1 MINSEI
7 DNRLGS
13 GEDLQQY
20 ENNSSAEDN
29 SNRSRLPTTTSPAH
43 RSSTAM
49 DSTSC
54 HQSISCCSCCRTSSC
69 SCGCSRHNF
78 LRRQRWHC
86 SSSSSLANRC
96 SLLIA
101 LVATSLVLSCSMA
114 LPHSSHHSSTTTFGS
129 SGSSSSSSNSRSST
143 GSSSSSTKSLG
154 VYMIRSPESTTAP
167 AGDEVLF
174 ECELN
179 LIPERLE
186 WRFRPQ
192 DRPGNREDYSYL
204 NKHEHNVSTS
214 EGTYKLHVYVNSK
227 TIGEYQCVAWF
238 GASAIASIP
247 ARLTLASISLDSNSI
262 NSGTSTSSISD
273 YGRRPDQVPT
283 MMRRV
288 FSQPQQRLRI
298 SPGNSIII
306 KCGEVAS
313 NPPAIWSYYKD
324 EKAIPAD
331 AHQLPSGGLILSQLN
346 PSDSGT
352 YRCSAV
358 NTITGT
364 ELKLPQKTTI
374 MIEYTPRAPPM
385 AIYKPQN
392 VSATPGSVALL
403 ECPGIA
409 NPIPHPSWF
418 RRDGLAI
425 SDHSQILPFGLQID
439 DVSPADQGEYMCR
452 MDNGVEPALVHVIK
466 LTVLEPPKIVE
477 PPKPTLTN
485 ESDSLELECI
495 AKGSPAP
502 DIYWMINGD
511 YTKWDP
517 LIKANGS
524 KLLIKSVE
532 KKHAGIVQ
540 CFARNEVG
548 ETSEGNLLQVN
559 PKQIPGGVES
569 SPLGSVPSGKQ
580 SGGEHG
586 GKRGGKGGKKHKHL
600 VMIPP
605 SRPNITRLSDESV
618 MVRWLVPSSDGLPI
632 QFFKVQYRMLGDP
645 SKNIARTQWMTE
657 NEDIPPYTRSYEV
670 NGLKSDHFYRFR
682 IVAVYSNNDNKEG
695 AASGKFHLQKESQL
709 GHPKNHLLAP
719 TLTRIEP
726 VSQHAI
732 VLHWQFPQ
740 HLPHPIDGFYAYYR
754 PATTAGEYSKATVD
768 SATSRHFKIDHLEPG
783 TAYEFKL
790 QSFTAAAA
798 SDFSAILTG
807 KTLKPPTPATLAP
820 TVLSPSE
827 VGDGTSEVPNY
838 VYMGVGGFVL
848 VLGGIIL
855 CCCCCVACK
864 KKRGPGVD
872 EPDTKSHIQVEQNG
886 YPGSGMTNGGPRS
899 HHHKARNGI
908 TTRMNI
914 TPNPLAQDGDKNRN
928 VMELRFLPPS
938 SMMMVTSSA
947 GPPADCGSLS
957 SSVGSLPGGPIGVGG
972 GGGGI
977 GVGGGSFSTS
987 SCGSGGGGTMTM
999 TNNNNNNGSY
1009 PNTNN
1014 NNHHHNNS
1022 PHHPAHHHH
1031 PHHYN
1036 HHQQHQIQHH
1046 QLTNQTVINGNGPM
1060 AVGVVGVAGPEH
1072 LMLASMPHRRTLE
1085 RSMRNLHHGHGHGQ
1099 HGVGMNGGGSVVPL
1113 DQQKMMLDAG
1123 DCGVTTT
1130 VGAGVGIVLGPSR
1143 NNSSI
1148 RRTRRGSG
1156 SVPGS
1161 PRVGR
1166 GPSAELLQ
1174 HNRSPMPIR
1183 AAASG
1188 VKRAARLGRAENM
1201 SSGSLNSIEV

>member
-1 MINSEI
+1 MFPII
-7 DNRLGS
+7 DSRVVVVDNLPS
-13 GEDLQQY
+13 V
-20 ENNSSAEDN
+20 ENGMS
-29 SNRSRLPTTTSPAH
+29 H
-43 RSSTAM
+43 RSDPA
-49 DSTSC
+49 SC
-54 HQSISCCSCCRTSSC
+54 LRQHVTERIADQ
-69 SCGCSRHNF
+69 RHCL
-78 LRRQRWHC
+78 LRRRIVHR
-86 SSSSSLANRC
+86 SAVAHRC

-101 LVATSLVLSCSMA
+101 LVLSCPLLVLA
-114 LPHSSHHSSTTTFGS
+114 LPHSSHHSP
-129 SGSSSSSSNSRSST
+129 SSSSSSSTLASTSSSSG
-143 GSSSSSTKSLG
+143 GSAGSSSTKSLG

-186 WRFRPQ
+186 WRFRAQ
-192 DRPGNREDYSYL
+192 ESQGSRDDYVYL
-204 NKHEHNVSTS
+204 NKNGHNVTTV
-214 EGTYKLHVYVNSK
+214 EGNSKLHVYVNVK

-247 ARLTLASISLDSNSI
+247 ARLTLASISLDSSI
-262 NSGTSTSSISD
+262 SSSGGYASYGPIRGSSISD
-273 YGRRPDQVPT
+273 VHSGRTDRVPT

-288 FSQPQQRLRI
+288 LSPIQQQHLKI

-306 KCGEVAS
+306 KCGEVIS

-324 EKAIPAD
+324 EVAIPASTP
-331 AHQLPSGGLILSQLN
+331 QLPSGGLILPQLT
-346 PSDSGT
+346 PQDSGT

-358 NTITGT
+358 NSITGN

-374 MIEYTPRAPPM
+374 LVEFTPRSSPR

-392 VSATPGSVALL
+392 VSATPGSTVLL
-403 ECPGIA
+403 ECTGVA
-409 NPIPHPSWF
+409 NPIPKPSWS
-418 RRDGLAI
+418 RRDGLPI
-425 SDHSQILPFGLQID
+425 GDHSQVLPYGLQING
-439 DVSPADQGEYMCR
+439 VVPEDQGEYACR
-452 MDNGVEPALVHVIK
+452 LDNGVEPALVHTIK
-466 LTVLEPPKIVE
+466 LTVLELPQIIE
-477 PPKPTLTN
+477 PPRPTLTN
-485 ESDSLELECI
+485 ESESLELQCI
-495 AKGSPAP
+495 AKGSPTP

-511 YTKWDP
+511 YTKWDR
-517 LIKANGS
+517 LIKSNGS
-524 KLLIKSVE
+524 KLFIKSVE

-548 ETSEGNLLQVN
+548 EVSESSLLQVN
-559 PKQIPGGVES
+559 PKQIPGGIGS
-569 SPLGSVPSGKQ
+569 PPLGSVPSGSKF
-580 SGGEHG
+580 GNEHN
-586 GKRGGKGGKKHKHL
+586 GKRQKGGKKHKHL
-600 VMIPP
+600 IMIPP

-618 MVRWLVPSSDGLPI
+618 MVRWSVPSSDGLPI

-657 NEDIPPYTRSYEV
+657 NEDISPFTRSYEV
-670 NGLKSDHFYRFR
+670 NNLKSDHYYRFR

-695 AASGKFHLQKESQL
+695 AASGKFHLQRGSQL
-709 GHPKNHLLAP
+709 GLAKSHLLAP

-768 SATSRHFKIDHLEPG
+768 TPTARHFKIDHLEPG

-807 KTLKPPTPATLAP
+807 KTLKPPTPP
-820 TVLSPSE
+820 PIVPSVVAASE
-827 VGDGTSEVPNY
+827 ANNGTGEVPNY
-838 VYMGVGGFVL
+838 VYMGVGGFVI

-855 CCCCCVACK
+855 LCCCCVACK

-872 EPDTKSHIQVEQNG
+872 ESDAKSHIQVEQNG
-886 YPGSGMTNGGPRS
+886 FPGSISNGGPRS
-899 HHHKARNGI
+899 HHHKSRNGI
-908 TTRMNI
+908 SARMNI
-914 TPNPLAQDGDKNRN
+914 TPNPLAQDGDK
-928 VMELRFLPPS
+928 
-938 SMMMVTSSA
+938 
-947 GPPADCGSLS
+947 
-957 SSVGSLPGGPIGVGG
+957 
-972 GGGGI
+972 
-977 GVGGGSFSTS
+977 
-987 SCGSGGGGTMTM
+987 
-999 TNNNNNNGSY
+999 
-1009 PNTNN
+1009 
-1014 NNHHHNNS
+1014 
-1022 PHHPAHHHH
+1022 
-1031 PHHYN
+1031 
-1036 HHQQHQIQHH
+1036 QQHH
-1046 QLTNQTVINGNGPM
+1046 QPLQSQTVINNVGP
-1060 AVGVVGVAGPEH
+1060 GQEH

-1085 RSMRNLHHGHGHGQ
+1085 RSVRNLQ
-1099 HGVGMNGGGSVVPL
+1099 HSQQHNGL
-1113 DQQKMMLDAG
+1113 DQSQKMMLEG

-1130 VGAGVGIVLGPSR
+1130 VGAVGVGIVLGPR

-1148 RRTRRGSG
+1148 RRGRRGSG

-1188 VKRAARLGRAENM
+1188 VKRATRLGRAENM

>member
-1 MINSEI
+1 MLATVDS
-7 DNRLGS
+7 RVSSLPTV
-13 GEDLQQY
+13 
-20 ENNSSAEDN
+20 ENGMSHRPVSV
-29 SNRSRLPTTTSPAH
+29 SRLWQHTTERITDRRHCLLPRRIDLRLAAAYRCSLLLITLVLSCPLLVLALPH
-43 RSSTAM
+43 PSHHSAASSSST
-49 DSTSC
+49 DSA
-54 HQSISCCSCCRTSSC
+54 
-69 SCGCSRHNF
+69 
-78 LRRQRWHC
+78 
-86 SSSSSLANRC
+86 SSSSS
-96 SLLIA
+96 
-101 LVATSLVLSCSMA
+101 
-114 LPHSSHHSSTTTFGS
+114 GS
-129 SGSSSSSSNSRSST
+129 GST
-143 GSSSSSTKSLG
+143 GSSNTKSLG

-186 WRFRPQ
+186 WRFRAQ
-192 DRPGNREDYSYL
+192 ESQGSRDDYVYL
-204 NKHEHNVSTS
+204 NKNGHNVTTV
-214 EGTYKLHVYVNSK
+214 EGNSKLHVYVNVK

-247 ARLTLASISLDSNSI
+247 ARLTLASISLDSSI
-262 NSGTSTSSISD
+262 SSSNGNYASYGPMRTSSSISD
-273 YGRRPDQVPT
+273 VHSGRTDRVPT

-288 FSQPQQRLRI
+288 LSPIQQQHLKI

-306 KCGEVAS
+306 KCGDVIS

-324 EKAIPAD
+324 EVAIPASNP
-331 AHQLPSGGLILSQLN
+331 QLPHGGLILPQLT
-346 PSDSGT
+346 PQDSGT

-358 NTITGT
+358 NSITGN

-374 MIEYTPRAPPM
+374 LVEYTPRSSPK

-392 VSATPGSVALL
+392 VSVVPGSTALL
-403 ECPGIA
+403 ECTGVA
-409 NPIPHPSWF
+409 NPIPKPSWS
-418 RRDGLAI
+418 RRDGLPI
-425 SDHSQILPFGLQID
+425 GDHSQVLPYGLQINN
-439 DVSPADQGEYMCR
+439 VLPEDQGEYVCR
-452 MDNGVEPALVHVIK
+452 LDNGVEPTLVHTIK
-466 LTVLEPPKIVE
+466 LTVLELPQIIE
-477 PPKPTLTN
+477 PPRATLTN
-485 ESDSLELECI
+485 ESESLELQCI
-495 AKGSPAP
+495 ATGSPTP

-511 YTKWDP
+511 YTKWDR
-517 LIKANGS
+517 LIRSNGS
-524 KLLIKSVE
+524 KLFIKSVE

-548 ETSEGNLLQVN
+548 EVSESSLLQVN
-559 PKQIPGGVES
+559 PKQIPGGIGS
-569 SPLGSVPSGKQ
+569 PPLGSVPSGSKF
-580 SGGEHG
+580 GNDHG
-586 GKRGGKGGKKHKHL
+586 SKRQKGGKKHKHL
-600 VMIPP
+600 IMIPP

-618 MVRWLVPSSDGLPI
+618 MVRWSVPSSDGLPI

-657 NEDIPPYTRSYEV
+657 NEDISPFTRSYEV
-670 NGLKSDHFYRFR
+670 NNLKSDHYYRFR

-695 AASGKFHLQKESQL
+695 AASGKFHLQRGSQL
-709 GHPKNHLLAP
+709 GLAKSHLLAP

-768 SATSRHFKIDHLEPG
+768 TPTARHFKIDHLEPG

-807 KTLKPPTPATLAP
+807 KTLKPPTPP
-820 TVLSPSE
+820 PIVPSVVAASE
-827 VGDGTSEVPNY
+827 ADNGTGEVPNY

-855 CCCCCVACK
+855 LCCCCVACK

-872 EPDTKSHIQVEQNG
+872 ESDAKSHIQVEQNG
-886 YPGSGMTNGGPRS
+886 FPGSISNGGPRS
-899 HHHKARNGI
+899 HHHKSRNGI
-908 TTRMNI
+908 SARMNI
-914 TPNPLAQDGDKNRN
+914 TPNPLAQDGDKQQQQQQQQPHHHHQPLQSQTMIN
-928 VMELRFLPPS
+928 
-938 SMMMVTSSA
+938 
-947 GPPADCGSLS
+947 
-957 SSVGSLPGGPIGVGG
+957 SSVGPG
-972 GGGGI
+972 
-977 GVGGGSFSTS
+977 
-987 SCGSGGGGTMTM
+987 
-999 TNNNNNNGSY
+999 
-1009 PNTNN
+1009 
-1014 NNHHHNNS
+1014 
-1022 PHHPAHHHH
+1022 
-1031 PHHYN
+1031 
-1036 HHQQHQIQHH
+1036 Q
-1046 QLTNQTVINGNGPM
+1046 
-1060 AVGVVGVAGPEH
+1060 EH

-1085 RSMRNLHHGHGHGQ
+1085 RSVRNLQ
-1099 HGVGMNGGGSVVPL
+1099 HSQHNGL
-1113 DQQKMMLDAG
+1113 DQSQKMMLEG

-1130 VGAGVGIVLGPSR
+1130 VGAGVGIVLGGSR

-1148 RRTRRGSG
+1148 RRGRRGSG
-1156 SVPGS
+1156 SVPSS

-1188 VKRAARLGRAENM
+1188 VKRATRLGRAENM